1 MYSPSKPV
9 YQPRSKNISAISFHG
24 FPITVSGW
32 MIIKGTRFDFRYNR
46 RRVLPK
52 RHGGADKGY
61 TNFVSSIIGWR
72 WRKKEDDGRK
82 NRRSRWAVVT
92 SIIFNTLP
100 GYRWLFI
107 NSNPQVLPIHTNSAR
122 TVPRPVRTLMD
133 AAPLRGSAPVQE
145 PGGKG
150 GTRT

>member
-1 MYSPSKPV
+1 M
-9 YQPRSKNISAISFHG
+9 A
-24 FPITVSGW
+24 SG
-32 MIIKGTRFDFRYNR
+32 
-46 RRVLPK
+46 
-52 RHGGADKGY
+52 
-61 TNFVSSIIGWR
+61 
-72 WRKKEDDGRK
+72 KKSEKDRRK
-82 NRRSRWAVVT
+82 NRRSPWAVVS

-122 TVPRPVRTLMD
+122 AAPRPVRTLMD

-150 GTRT
+150 NTRTWLVPILGRQGMIRNVRPDREIQHTSNGPPRSSSPFFVFSRR